1 MQMKM
6 NKKSIG
12 SSVTLLSA
20 KPEVRVDS
28 QAVIPDYLPEVQRVL
43 RSEAEVFVTGRQIAE
58 QKIIIEGNIRFCTLY
73 RSPDGELC
81 SANQTT
87 AWRQT
92 VDAAVPPDCAVFVT
106 PRLQRCSAQ
115 PISSR
120 KIDLFGSF
128 LLDTDVKGAKREEL
142 LDSIEG
148 AEIEL
153 KRQNVTIK
161 RFLSSFNR
169 QFTFSEDLE
178 LENSR
183 PSVMKLLSSRL
194 TISDSGFKAVSGRV
208 AVSGNATLEALYLGD
223 VSSSTPHTIKFTIP
237 FSQIIEL
244 DSAENSEIEMA
255 ASVVSYALN
264 VVTQPDGDNRRMTLD
279 LILCIT
285 AVNNLIE
292 TVDLLFDGYSREF
305 ASEAQYGD
313 FTAVTSCERF
323 EVPCTASGGVDFSGQ
338 TIEKV
343 LDTRCSINS
352 VSLSTEKEEITVFG
366 SVTAVIMT
374 SNEDG
379 KLSFI
384 EKVLEFGQNV
394 NASAECGDFSVKASV
409 SGSKSVQTGSGME
422 IRTDV
427 TATVTKCES
436 VVYKL
441 MTDLKVN
448 ETVKKSPPLSPL
460 VICFAGEGEELWEIA
475 KTYNTSTD
483 IIKTQNGITAD
494 RLTHDDV
501 LLIPTV

>member
-6 NKKSIG
+6 IKKGIG
-12 SSVTLLSA
+12 SSVALFSA
-20 KPEVRVDS
+20 KPEMRVDS

-43 RSEAEVFVTGRQIAE
+43 RSDAEVFVTGRQIAE
-58 QKIIIEGNIRFCTLY
+58 QKIIMEGNIRFCTLY

-92 VDAAVPPDCAVFVT
+92 VDAAVPPDSAVFVT
-106 PRLQRCSAQ
+106 PRLLRCTAQ

-128 LLDTDVKGAKREEL
+128 LLDTEVKGAKREEL
-142 LDSIEG
+142 LDGIEG
-148 AEIEL
+148 ADVEL
-153 KRQNVTIK
+153 KRQTVSIK
-161 RFLSSFNR
+161 RFVSAYNR
-169 QFTFSEDLE
+169 QFTVSEDLE

-183 PSVMKLLSSRL
+183 PSVMKLLTSRL
-194 TISDSGFKAVSGRV
+194 SIADSGFKTVSGRV
-208 AVSGNATLEALYLGD
+208 VVSGNAILEALYLGD
-223 VSSSTPHTIKFTIP
+223 VSSSAPHTIKFTIP

-244 DSAENSEIEMA
+244 DATDNNEIEVA

-264 VVTQPDGDNRRMTLD
+264 VVSQPDGDNRRMSLD
-279 LILCIT
+279 LILGIT
-285 AVNNLIE
+285 AVSNLIE
-292 TVDLLFDGYSREF
+292 TVDLLFDGYSRQF
-305 ASEAQYGD
+305 DSEAQYGD

-343 LDTRCSINS
+343 LDTRCMVNS

-366 SVTAVIMT
+366 SVTAVVMA

-379 KLSFI
+379 ELSFI
-384 EKVLEFGQNV
+384 EKTLEFEQKV
-394 NASAECGDFSVKASV
+394 NASAEGGEFSVKAAV
-409 SGSKSVQTGSGME
+409 SGSKTVQTGSGME

-427 TATVTKCES
+427 TATVTRCES
-436 VVYKL
+436 AVFKL
-441 MTDLKVN
+441 LTDLKVN
-448 ETVKKSPPLSPL
+448 EAVKKQAPLTPL
-460 VICFAGEGEELWEIA
+460 VLCFAGEGEELWDIA
-475 KTYNTSTD
+475 KTYNTSMD
-483 IIKTQNGITAD
+483 IIKTQNGINTD